1 MSPDNS
7 SDSYLTDNNQHLLA
21 QLIVQKEELLKR
33 SILPGKLPPKAT
45 VVASLRKEI
54 AELRQQL
61 RESMERNVPAKSAS
75 ILKNMDT
82 NKNKNENKNKNMDS
96 RSMALVNKSKLNNRT
111 LPSTDLS
118 TTAREALLLMERSE
132 TSSIDERQLM
142 LVASSAAWPDG
153 DQLAELE
160 SLTQENALLKSRLA
174 ALLEH
179 QRKLKVLKERLKEG
193 GNNSAEKNE
202 NEQSTKKPPS
212 RPRKAR
218 NTSSPATKTKRKSK
232 VEKSEKIESKEIETV
247 VLEEVLV

>member
-1 MSPDNS
+1 MSSGSGVDNS

-61 RESMERNVPAKSAS
+61 RESMERNVPTKSAS

-82 NKNKNENKNKNMDS
+82 NKSKNENGT
-96 RSMALVNKSKLNNRT
+96 SMALVNKSKLNNRA
-111 LPSTDLS
+111 LPSTTTDLS

-179 QRKLKVLKERLKEG
+179 QRKLKVLKERLKQG
-193 GNNSAEKNE
+193 GNNSPEKNE

-212 RPRKAR
+212 RPRRAR
-218 NTSSPATKTKRKSK
+218 TTSSPATKTKRKTK
-232 VEKSEKIESKEIETV
+232 VEKSEKIEAKEIETGL
-247 VLEEVLV
+247 LEEALV